1 MKTRSRQINIGMMKQ
16 RVTIQ
21 YYSLSSDGMGGN
33 TRTWNTLGTV
43 WANVMPL
50 SGSEALEVGGLK
62 GKTKYKIRTRY
73 RDDFVSAGYSR
84 DTYDH
89 LLRLLYDGKTM
100 NVEYAINASE
110 DNTITEIIANAE

>member
-1 MKTRSRQINIGMMKQ
+1 MKTKSRQINIGMMKQ

-21 YYSLSSDGMGGN
+21 YYSLTSDGMGGN

-62 GKTKYKIRTRY
+62 GNTKYKIRTRY
-73 RDDFVSAGYSR
+73 RDDFVSAGYNK

-89 LLRLLYDGKTM
+89 LLRLLYDGKTL

-110 DNTITEIIANAE
+110 DNANTEIIANAE

>member
-1 MKTRSRQINIGMMKQ
+1 MKTKSRQINIGMMKQ

-21 YYSLSSDGMGGN
+21 YYSLTSDGMGGN

-62 GKTKYKIRTRY
+62 GNTKYKIRTRY

-89 LLRLLYDGKTM
+89 LLRLLYDGKTL

-110 DNTITEIIANAE
+110 DNAITEIIANAE

>member
-1 MKTRSRQINIGMMKQ
+1 MKTKSRQINIGMMKQ

-21 YYSLSSDGMGGN
+21 YYSLTSDGMGGN

-62 GKTKYKIRTRY
+62 GNTKYKIRTRY

-110 DNTITEIIANAE
+110 DNAITEIIANAE

>member
-1 MKTRSRQINIGMMKQ
+1 MKTKSRQINIGMMKQ

-62 GKTKYKIRTRY
+62 GNTKYKIRTRY

-110 DNTITEIIANAE
+110 DNAITEIIANAE